1 MAFPS
6 SSLTSKNRRAIRSIS
21 LPTRSHPTTL
31 QVKEELANFKT
42 WETSISC
49 VPDAQT
55 ICSGVTILD
64 RLHTCVD
71 NLLSLSLTQQALSH
85 HQYQK
90 LVDELRDRSMMLL
103 DICGSVRDVVSHVK
117 GHVRD
122 VQSALRR
129 RKNDFIIET
138 SFLKKLM
145 KDVKRGVAD
154 LKHLD
159 YTYGSKPLNID
170 PHLSSVTRVL
180 RDVSEISISFFGM
193 LLSFFSVSI
202 SKSKATKWS
211 MITKFIQKGSG
222 SNDQQQICVE
232 ALDCSIEGIENGLE
246 CMFRKLIKTRASLL
260 NISHYCD
267 FCNTECC

>member
-1 MAFPS
+1 MVFS
-6 SSLTSKNRRAIRSIS
+6 SSSSSSKNRRAIRSIS
-21 LPTRSHPTTL
+21 LPTRSHTSTL
-31 QVKEELANFKT
+31 QVEEELANFKT

-49 VPDAQT
+49 IPDAET
-55 ICSGVTILD
+55 ICSGLTSLD
-64 RLHTCVD
+64 RLYTCVD

-129 RKNDFIIET
+129 RKNDFIVET
-138 SFLKKLM
+138 SLLKKLM

-159 YTYGSKPLNID
+159 HNYGSKPLNID
-170 PHLSSVTRVL
+170 PHLSSVIRVL

-193 LLSFFSVSI
+193 LLSFFWVSI
-202 SKSKATKWS
+202 SKSKSATKWS
-211 MITKFIQKGSG
+211 MISKFIQKGSG
-222 SNDQQQICVE
+222 SNDQHQICVE

-260 NISHYCD
+260 NISH
-267 FCNTECC
+267 